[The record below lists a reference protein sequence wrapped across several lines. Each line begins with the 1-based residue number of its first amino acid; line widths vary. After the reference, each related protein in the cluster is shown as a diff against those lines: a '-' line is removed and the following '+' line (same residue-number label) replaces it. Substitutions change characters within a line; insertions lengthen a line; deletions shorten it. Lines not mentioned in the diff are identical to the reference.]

1 MAPAYVEVEPDV
13 QSKTLGMLLF
23 LPLLVFVY
31 TAVVAV
37 AGLKGVMP
45 SILAAVQGVI
55 WYILIGV
62 VVATGLVVGGAFF
75 LTGNLSLMAKKE
87 KKPKSRKNPRKVR
100 KIPPLR
106 RTLARNPL
114 LSEYLQPFWKPQK
127 GCFFFHKIYYY
138 AQVMWAVKY
147 LYQTYISQTLS

>member
-1 MAPAYVEVEPDV
+1 MAPAYVEAEPDV

-55 WYILIGV
+55 WYMLIGAF
-62 VVATGLVVGGAFF
+62 VATALVVGGAFV
-75 LTGNLSLMAKKE
+75 LTGNLGLMAKKGE
-87 KKPKSRKNPRKVR
+87 KPKKPKKSKKTEES
-100 KIPPLR
+100 PP
-106 RTLARNPL
+106 APEDAG
-114 LSEYLQPFWKPQK
+114 S
-127 GCFFFHKIYYY
+127 
-138 AQVMWAVKY
+138 
-147 LYQTYISQTLS
+147 